1 MAETPWRIVIL
12 TAVPPVAVAYSDIV
26 REAGHE
32 PVAVVAPRGRRRRDV
47 TPLGQAHVEQDPRDL
62 DIVFAASKH
71 SLARIF
77 RGYDADLVVCTGF
90 PWLIPQDAI
99 DAPRHGIVN
108 GHPSLL
114 PRYRGPFPIAAAIR
128 NGETELGVT
137 YHLMDAAFDTGNILA
152 QTTIP
157 LTEDETEETLNPKL
171 LEASVEL
178 LPVALRRLESGDR
191 GDPQSD
197 GDYQSVEDIAAH
209 LHVDLEQPAAAVH
222 RQVRMWS
229 FVPPILPFRGPL
241 LDGRRLLVTSLT
253 EVDGAERIDC
263 ADGPLWI
270 VESETA

>member
-12 TAVPPVAVAYSDIV
+12 TAIPPVAIAYSDIV
-26 REAGHE
+26 RAAGHE
-32 PVAVVAPRGRRRRDV
+32 PVAVVTPRGRGRDV

-77 RGYDADLVVCTGF
+77 RGYDADLVICTGF
-90 PWLIPQDAI
+90 PWLITQEAI
-99 DAPRHGIVN
+99 DAPTHGIVN

-137 YHLMDAAFDTGNILA
+137 YHLMDGAFDTGNILA
-152 QTTIP
+152 QKSIP
-157 LTEDETEETLNPKL
+157 LAEDETEETLNPKL

-178 LPVALRRLESGDR
+178 LPLALRRLERGDR
-191 GDPQSD
+191 GDPQTG
-197 GDYQSVEDIAAH
+197 GDYQSAEDLAGYVQ
-209 LHVDLEQPAAAVH
+209 VDLSAPAADVH
-222 RQVRMWS
+222 RQVRAWS
-229 FVPPILPFRGPL
+229 FVPPVLPFRGPL
-241 LDGRRLLVTSLT
+241 LDGRRLLATSLV
-253 EVDGAERIDC
+253 EVEGAERIEC

-270 VESETA
+270 VASETA